1 MKMKYVLMAF
11 ASMFMVACSDENEV
25 VPSSVED
32 GAYKIVIN
40 LSSLAGDAQTSRTGS
55 DIPDIPDIPASGFGD
70 TYNNSSVFIHAVE
83 DENGSEIGSIEIPV
97 PGSSVEFTVNT
108 EGNIVT
114 ISSSSSNSSL
124 KMGKNDKI
132 YFSSI
137 AAENWK
143 ATRASWQDFTPISHS
158 AAFTNGESTKSE
170 LYRSPAGAEE
180 SYTINQLIELDGGT
194 LTMYRKCSAYS
205 LAVMFSDLKN
215 GVEDDSSNDMT
226 YTFTERDWK
235 SEFTGDVA
243 YMYGKGYVGGF
254 FPEVYNVYSGKFS
267 WNQNTDGETP
277 KAGYYVTN
285 NQKYTQLAELST
297 RQIVDNQIH
306 EYIGCGFQSEDYIR
320 TPVVESA
327 EGDAEGEMSVYVLFK
342 PSATEVTDTDL
353 EGDFNKEDDSVR
365 MVEVTLDGMTPT
377 MNVVSAITLVFD
389 YRRLKDVFN
398 NSESVYLTRT
408 TEGGIPIIPMEPD
421 VIIYQ

>member
-1 MKMKYVLMAF
+1 
-11 ASMFMVACSDENEV
+11 MFMVACSDENEV

-40 LSSLAGDAQTSRTGS
+40 LSSLAGDAQASRTGS
-55 DIPDIPDIPASGFGD
+55 DIPASGFGD

-83 DENGSEIGSIEIPV
+83 NGNGSEIGSIGIPV
-97 PGSSVEFTVNT
+97 SGSSVEFTVNVD
-108 EGNIVT
+108 GNSAT
-114 ISSSSSNSSL
+114 ISSSSSDSSL
-124 KMGKNDKI
+124 SSSSSDSSLEMGINDKI

-137 AAENWK
+137 AAENWE
-143 ATRASWQDFTPISHS
+143 ATRASWQDFTPMSHS

-180 SYTINQLIELDGGT
+180 SYTIGQLTEELNGRT

-205 LAVMFSDLKN
+205 LAVMFSDLQ
-215 GVEDDSSNDMT
+215 GGGSTSSNMTT
-226 YTFTERDWK
+226 YTFTKEDWG
-235 SEFTGDVA
+235 SEFKGNVA

-254 FPEVYNVYSGKFS
+254 FPEVYNVYSGECS
-267 WNQNTDGETP
+267 WKQNSDEETTP
-277 KAGYYVTN
+277 EAGYYVTN
-285 NQKYTQLAELST
+285 NQMYTQLGEMTEA
-297 RQIVDNQIH
+297 QVVDGQIH
-306 EYIGCGFQSEDYIR
+306 EYIGCGFQSVDYIR
-320 TPVVESA
+320 TPVVES
-327 EGDAEGEMSVYVLFK
+327 GGGTMSVYVLFK
-342 PSATEVTDTDL
+342 PSANPVTKEEIESADNN
-353 EGDFNKEDDSVR
+353 FNKEDDSVK
-365 MVEVTLDGMTPT
+365 MVKVTLDGMTPT

-398 NSESVYLTRT
+398 NPESVYLTRT

>member
-1 MKMKYVLMAF
+1 
-11 ASMFMVACSDENEV
+11 MFMVACSDENEV

-40 LSSLAGDAQTSRTGS
+40 LSSLAGDAQASRTGS
-55 DIPDIPDIPASGFGD
+55 DIPSSGFGD
-70 TYNNSSVFIHAVE
+70 TYNNNSVFIHAVE
-83 DENGSEIGSIEIPV
+83 NGNGREKGFIEIPV
-97 PGSSVEFTVNT
+97 SGSSVVFTVNVD
-108 EGNIVT
+108 GNSAT
-114 ISSSSSNSSL
+114 ISSSSSDSSL
-124 KMGKNDKI
+124 EMGKKDKI

-137 AAENWK
+137 AAENWE
-143 ATRASWQDFTPISHS
+143 ATRASWQGFTPISKS

-170 LYRSPAGAEE
+170 LYRSPAGNGE
-180 SYTINQLIELDGGT
+180 SYTIDQLLELDKGT

-205 LAVMFSDLKN
+205 LAVMFSDLQDGGSTSGN
-215 GVEDDSSNDMT
+215 MTT
-226 YTFTERDWK
+226 YTFNKEDWEL
-235 SEFTGDVA
+235 EFTGNVA

-254 FPEVYNVYSGKFS
+254 FPEVYNVYSGTSS
-267 WNQNTDGETP
+267 WKQNSDGATTP
-277 KAGYYVTN
+277 EAGYYVTN
-285 NQKYTQLAELST
+285 NQIYTQLGEMNEA
-297 RQIVDNQIH
+297 QIVDGQIH
-306 EYIGCGFQSEDYIR
+306 NYTGCGFQSVDYIR

-327 EGDAEGEMSVYVLFK
+327 GGKMSVYVLFK
-342 PSATEVTDTDL
+342 PSDKEVKDL
-353 EGDFNKEDDSVR
+353 EGGFNKEDGSVR

-398 NSESVYLTRT
+398 NPESVYLTRT

>member
-1 MKMKYVLMAF
+1 MAF

-40 LSSLAGDAQTSRTGS
+40 LGSLAGDAQTSRTGS
-55 DIPDIPDIPASGFGD
+55 DIPESGFGD
-70 TYNNSSVFIHAVE
+70 TYNNNSVFIHAVKNGN
-83 DENGSEIGSIEIPV
+83 NGSEIGSIKIPV
-97 PGSSVEFTVNT
+97 SDSSVEFMVNT
-108 EGNIVT
+108 EDNSVT
-114 ISSSSSNSSL
+114 ISSSDSSL
-124 KMGKNDKI
+124 EMGKNDKI

-137 AAENWK
+137 ATENWE
-143 ATRASWQDFTPISHS
+143 ATRASWQDFTPISKS

-170 LYRSPAGAEE
+170 LYRSPAGAGE
-180 SYTINQLIELDGGT
+180 SYTIAQLLELNGGT

-205 LAVMFSDLKN
+205 LAVMFSDLQDGGSTSDN
-215 GVEDDSSNDMT
+215 MTT
-226 YTFTERDWK
+226 YTFNEEDWK
-235 SEFTGDVA
+235 REFTGNVA

-254 FPEVYNVYSGKFS
+254 FPEVYNVYSGTSS
-267 WNQNTDGETP
+267 WKQNSGGETTP
-277 KAGYYVTN
+277 EAGYYVTN
-285 NQKYTQLAELST
+285 NQMYTQLGVMNKA
-297 RQIVDNQIH
+297 QVVDGQIH
-306 EYIGCGFQSEDYIR
+306 NYTGCGFQSVDYIR
-320 TPVVESA
+320 TPVVES
-327 EGDAEGEMSVYVLFK
+327 GGGKMSVYVLFK
-342 PSATEVTDTDL
+342 PSDKEVTGLT
-353 EGDFNKEDDSVR
+353 GDFNKEDDSVR

-398 NSESVYLTRT
+398 NPESVYLTRT

>member
-32 GAYKIVIN
+32 GTYKVVIN
-40 LSSLAGDAQTSRTGS
+40 LNSLAGDAQASRAI
-55 DIPDIPDIPASGFGD
+55 DASGFSD
-70 TYNNSSVFIHAVE
+70 MYDNETVFIHAVKNGN
-83 DENGSEIGSIEIPV
+83 NGSEIGSIKIPV
-97 PGSSVEFTVNT
+97 SDSSVEFTVKT
-108 EGNIVT
+108 EGNSVT
-114 ISSSSSNSSL
+114 ISSSDSSL
-124 KMGKNDKI
+124 KMGTNDKI

-137 AAENWK
+137 AAENWE
-143 ATRASWQDFTPISHS
+143 ATRASWQGFTPISKS

-170 LYRSPAGAEE
+170 LYRSPAGAGE
-180 SYTINQLIELDGGT
+180 SYTIAQLLELNGGT

-205 LAVMFSDLKN
+205 LAVMFSDLQN
-215 GVEDDSSNDMT
+215 GVADESNDT
-226 YTFTERDWK
+226 IYTFTEGDWQR
-235 SEFTGDVA
+235 EFTGNVR

-254 FPEVYNVYSGKFS
+254 FPEVYNVYSGVFS
-267 WNQNTDGETP
+267 WNKNTDGETP
-277 KAGYYVTN
+277 EAGYYVTN
-285 NQKYTQLAELST
+285 NQKYTQLAKLST
-297 RQIVDNQIH
+297 RQIVDNQMH
-306 EYIGCGFQSEDYIR
+306 KYIGCGFQSVDYIR

-327 EGDAEGEMSVYVLFK
+327 GGKMSVYVLFK
-342 PSATEVTDTDL
+342 PSDKEVKDL
-353 EGDFNKEDDSVR
+353 EGGFNKEDGSVR

-398 NSESVYLTRT
+398 NPESVYLTRT

>member
-1 MKMKYVLMAF
+1 MAF

-32 GAYKIVIN
+32 GTYKVVIN
-40 LSSLAGDAQTSRTGS
+40 LNSLAGDAQASRAI
-55 DIPDIPDIPASGFGD
+55 DASGFSD
-70 TYNNSSVFIHAVE
+70 MYDNETVFIHAVKNGN
-83 DENGSEIGSIEIPV
+83 NGSEIGSIKIPV
-97 PGSSVEFTVNT
+97 SDSSVEFTVKT
-108 EGNIVT
+108 EGNSVT
-114 ISSSSSNSSL
+114 ISSSDSSL
-124 KMGKNDKI
+124 KMGTNDKI

-137 AAENWK
+137 AAENWE
-143 ATRASWQDFTPISHS
+143 ATRASWQGFTPISKS

-170 LYRSPAGAEE
+170 LYRSPAGAGE
-180 SYTINQLIELDGGT
+180 SYTIAQLLELNGGT

-205 LAVMFSDLKN
+205 LAVMFSDLQN
-215 GVEDDSSNDMT
+215 GVADESNDT
-226 YTFTERDWK
+226 IYTFTEGDWQR
-235 SEFTGDVA
+235 EFTGNVR

-254 FPEVYNVYSGKFS
+254 FPEVYNVYSGVFS
-267 WNQNTDGETP
+267 WNKNTDGETP
-277 KAGYYVTN
+277 EAGYYVTN
-285 NQKYTQLAELST
+285 NQKYTQLAKLST
-297 RQIVDNQIH
+297 RQIVDNQMH
-306 EYIGCGFQSEDYIR
+306 KYIGCGFQSVDYIR

-327 EGDAEGEMSVYVLFK
+327 GGKMSVYVLFK
-342 PSATEVTDTDL
+342 PSDKEVKDL
-353 EGDFNKEDDSVR
+353 EGGFNKEDGSVR

-398 NSESVYLTRT
+398 NRESVYLTRT

>member
-40 LSSLAGDAQTSRTGS
+40 LSSLAGDAQASRS
-55 DIPDIPDIPASGFGD
+55 SDIPASGFGD

-83 DENGSEIGSIEIPV
+83 NGNGSEIGSIEIPV
-97 PGSSVEFTVNT
+97 SGSSVEFTVTTDN
-108 EGNIVT
+108 NNVT
-114 ISSSSSNSSL
+114 ISSSSDSSL

-137 AAENWK
+137 AAENWE
-143 ATRASWQDFTPISHS
+143 ATRASWQGFTPISKS

-170 LYRSPAGAEE
+170 LYRSPAGNGE
-180 SYTINQLIELDGGT
+180 SYTIDQLIGLDGGT

-205 LAVMFSDLKN
+205 LAVMFSDLQDGGSTSGN
-215 GVEDDSSNDMT
+215 MTT
-226 YTFTERDWK
+226 YTFDKEDWER
-235 SEFTGDVA
+235 EFTGNVA

-254 FPEVYNVYSGKFS
+254 FPEVYNVYSGACS
-267 WNQNTDGETP
+267 WKQNSDEVTTP
-277 KAGYYVTN
+277 EAGYYVTN
-285 NQKYTQLAELST
+285 NQMYTQLGEMNEA
-297 RQIVDNQIH
+297 QVVDGQIH
-306 EYIGCGFQSEDYIR
+306 NYIGCGFKSVDYIR
-320 TPVVESA
+320 TPVVES
-327 EGDAEGEMSVYVLFK
+327 GGGTMSVYVLFK
-342 PSATEVTDTDL
+342 PSAEEVTDLT
-353 EGDFNKEDDSVR
+353 GDFNKEEEDDGKNVR

-377 MNVVSAITLVFD
+377 MNIVSAITLVFD
-389 YRRLKDVFN
+389 YHRLKDVFN

-408 TEGGIPIIPMEPD
+408 TEGGIPVIPMEPD

>member
-55 DIPDIPDIPASGFGD
+55 DIPPSGFGD
-70 TYNNSSVFIHAVE
+70 TYNNNSVFIHAVN
-83 DENGSEIGSIEIPV
+83 ENGSEIGSIKIPV
-97 PGSSVEFTVNT
+97 SGSSVKFTVNVTT
-108 EGNIVT
+108 EDNSVT
-114 ISSSSSNSSL
+114 ISSSSSESASSL
-124 KMGKNDKI
+124 EMGTNDKI

-137 AAENWK
+137 AAENWE
-143 ATRASWQDFTPISHS
+143 ATRASWQGFTPISKS
-158 AAFTNGESTKSE
+158 AAFTNGESTESE
-170 LYRSPAGAEE
+170 LYRSPEGNGE
-180 SYTINQLIELDGGT
+180 SYTIDQLIGLDNGT

-205 LAVMFSDLKN
+205 LAVMFSDLQDGGSTSGN
-215 GVEDDSSNDMT
+215 MTT
-226 YTFTERDWK
+226 YTFNKEDWEC
-235 SEFTGDVA
+235 EFTGNVA
-243 YMYGKGYVGGF
+243 YMYGKGYIGGF
-254 FPEVYNVYSGKFS
+254 FPEVYNVYSGTSS
-267 WNQNTDGETP
+267 WKQNSDGETTP
-277 KAGYYVTN
+277 EAGYYVTN
-285 NQKYTQLAELST
+285 NQIYTQLGEMNEA
-297 RQIVDNQIH
+297 QIVDGQIH
-306 EYIGCGFQSEDYIR
+306 NYTGCGFKSVDYIR
-320 TPVVESA
+320 TPVVES
-327 EGDAEGEMSVYVLFK
+327 GGGTMSVYVLFK
-342 PSATEVTDTDL
+342 PSPTKVTDLT
-353 EGDFNKEDDSVR
+353 GDFNKEEEDYGKNVR
-365 MVEVTLDGMTPT
+365 MVKVTLGGMTPT

>member
-1 MKMKYVLMAF
+1 
-11 ASMFMVACSDENEV
+11 MFMVACSDENEV

-40 LSSLAGDAQTSRTGS
+40 LSSLAGDAQASRTGS
-55 DIPDIPDIPASGFGD
+55 DIPPSGFGD
-70 TYNNSSVFIHAVE
+70 TYNNSSVFIHAVK
-83 DENGSEIGSIEIPV
+83 NGNESEKGFIEIPV
-97 PGSSVEFTVNT
+97 SGSSVEFTVNVNT
-108 EGNIVT
+108 EDNSVT
-114 ISSSSSNSSL
+114 ISSSSSESDSSL

-143 ATRASWQDFTPISHS
+143 ATRASWQGFTPISHS

-170 LYRSPAGAEE
+170 LYRSPAGNGE
-180 SYTINQLIELDGGT
+180 SYTIDQLLELDKGT

-205 LAVMFSDLKN
+205 LAVMFSDLQN
-215 GVEDDSSNDMT
+215 GVADNSNDMT
-226 YTFTERDWK
+226 YTFTKEDWGR
-235 SEFTGDVA
+235 EFTENVA

-254 FPEVYNVYSGKFS
+254 FPEVYNVYSGAFS

-285 NQKYTQLAELST
+285 NQKYTQLAELSK
-297 RQIVDNQIH
+297 RQIVDSQIH
-306 EYIGCGFQSEDYIR
+306 EYIGCGFQSVDYIR
-320 TPVVESA
+320 TPVVES
-327 EGDAEGEMSVYVLFK
+327 AEGEMSVYVLFK
-342 PSATEVTDTDL
+342 PSAKKVTDLEL
-353 EGDFNKEDDSVR
+353 EGDFNKEDVSVK
-365 MVEVTLDGMTPT
+365 MVKVTLDGMTPT
-377 MNVVSAITLVFD
+377 MNIVSAITLVFD

-398 NSESVYLTRT
+398 NPESVYLTRT

>member
-40 LSSLAGDAQTSRTGS
+40 LSSLAGDAQASRTGS
-55 DIPDIPDIPASGFGD
+55 DIPSSGFGD
-70 TYNNSSVFIHAVE
+70 TYNNNSVFIHAVE
-83 DENGSEIGSIEIPV
+83 NGNGREKGFIEIPV
-97 PGSSVEFTVNT
+97 SGSSVVFTVNVD
-108 EGNIVT
+108 GNSAT
-114 ISSSSSNSSL
+114 ISSSSSDSSL
-124 KMGKNDKI
+124 EMGKKDKI

-137 AAENWK
+137 AAENWE
-143 ATRASWQDFTPISHS
+143 ATRASWQGFTPISKS

-170 LYRSPAGAEE
+170 LYRSPAGNGE
-180 SYTINQLIELDGGT
+180 SYTIDQLLELDKGT

-205 LAVMFSDLKN
+205 LAVMFSDLQDGGSTSGN
-215 GVEDDSSNDMT
+215 MTT
-226 YTFTERDWK
+226 YTFNKEDWEL
-235 SEFTGDVA
+235 EFTGNVA

-254 FPEVYNVYSGKFS
+254 FPEVYNVYSGTSS
-267 WNQNTDGETP
+267 WKQNSDGATTP
-277 KAGYYVTN
+277 EAGYYVTN
-285 NQKYTQLAELST
+285 NQIYTQLGEMNEA
-297 RQIVDNQIH
+297 QIVDGQIH
-306 EYIGCGFQSEDYIR
+306 NYTGCGFQSVDYIR

-327 EGDAEGEMSVYVLFK
+327 GGKMSVYVLFK
-342 PSATEVTDTDL
+342 PSDKEVKDL
-353 EGDFNKEDDSVR
+353 EGGFNKEDGSVR

-398 NSESVYLTRT
+398 NPESVYLTRT

>member
-55 DIPDIPDIPASGFGD
+55 DIPPSGFGD
-70 TYNNSSVFIHAVE
+70 TYNNSSVFIHAVK
-83 DENGSEIGSIEIPV
+83 NGNESGEIGSIEIPV
-97 PGSSVEFTVNT
+97 SDSSVEFTVDA
-108 EGNIVT
+108 EGNSFT
-114 ISSSSSNSSL
+114 ISSSASSL
-124 KMGKNDKI
+124 KMGKDDKI

-137 AAENWK
+137 AAENWE
-143 ATRASWQDFTPISHS
+143 ATRASWQGFTPISKS
-158 AAFTNGESTKSE
+158 AAFTNGKSTKSE
-170 LYRSPAGAEE
+170 LYRSPEGNEE
-180 SYTINQLIELDGGT
+180 SYTIDELIGLNGKT

-205 LAVMFSDLKN
+205 LAVMFSDLQN
-215 GVEDDSSNDMT
+215 GVADDSNDMT
-226 YTFTERDWK
+226 YTFTEGDWQH
-235 SEFTGDVA
+235 EFTGNVR

-254 FPEVYNVYSGKFS
+254 FPEVYNVYSGAFS

-285 NQKYTQLAELST
+285 NQMYTQLAELSK
-297 RQIVDNQIH
+297 RQIVDSQIH
-306 EYIGCGFQSEDYIR
+306 EYIGCGFQSVDYIR
-320 TPVVESA
+320 TPVVES
-327 EGDAEGEMSVYVLFK
+327 AEGEMSVYVLFK
-342 PSATEVTDTDL
+342 PSADPVTKEEIESADNN
-353 EGDFNKEDDSVR
+353 FNKEDGRVR

-398 NSESVYLTRT
+398 NPESVYLTRT

>member
-1 MKMKYVLMAF
+1 MAF

-32 GAYKIVIN
+32 GTYKVVIN
-40 LSSLAGDAQTSRTGS
+40 LNSLAGDAQASRAI
-55 DIPDIPDIPASGFGD
+55 DASGFIDMYDNG
-70 TYNNSSVFIHAVE
+70 TVFIHAVKNGN
-83 DENGSEIGSIEIPV
+83 NGSEIGSIKIPV
-97 PGSSVEFTVNT
+97 SDSSVEFTVKT
-108 EGNIVT
+108 EGNSVT
-114 ISSSSSNSSL
+114 ISSSDSSL
-124 KMGKNDKI
+124 EMEINDKI

-143 ATRASWQDFTPISHS
+143 ATRASWQGFTPISHS

-170 LYRSPAGAEE
+170 LYRSPAGNGE
-180 SYTINQLIELDGGT
+180 SYTIDQLLELDKGT

-205 LAVMFSDLKN
+205 LAVMFSDLQN
-215 GVEDDSSNDMT
+215 GVADNSNDMT
-226 YTFTERDWK
+226 YTFTKEDWGR
-235 SEFTGDVA
+235 EFTENVA

-254 FPEVYNVYSGKFS
+254 FPEVYNVYSGAFS

-285 NQKYTQLAELST
+285 NQKYTQLAELSK
-297 RQIVDNQIH
+297 RQIVDSQIH
-306 EYIGCGFQSEDYIR
+306 EYIGCGFQSVDYIR
-320 TPVVESA
+320 TPVVES
-327 EGDAEGEMSVYVLFK
+327 AEGEMSVYVLFK
-342 PSATEVTDTDL
+342 PSAKKVTDLEL
-353 EGDFNKEDDSVR
+353 EGDFNKEDVSVK
-365 MVEVTLDGMTPT
+365 MVKVTLDGMTPT
-377 MNVVSAITLVFD
+377 MNIVSAITLVFD

-398 NSESVYLTRT
+398 NPESVYLTRT

>member
-55 DIPDIPDIPASGFGD
+55 DIPATGSDIPASGFGD
-70 TYNNSSVFIHAVE
+70 TYNNGSVFIHAVKKGS
-83 DENGSEIGSIEIPV
+83 GSEMGSIEIPV
-97 PGSSVEFTVNT
+97 SGSSVEFTVNT
-108 EGNIVT
+108 EGNSVT
-114 ISSSSSNSSL
+114 ISSSSSNSPL
-124 KMGKNDKI
+124 EMGKNDKI

-137 AAENWK
+137 AAENWE
-143 ATRASWQDFTPISHS
+143 ATRALWQGFTPLSHS
-158 AAFTNGESTKSE
+158 AAFTNGVSTKSE

-180 SYTINQLIELDGGT
+180 SYTIDQLIELDGGT

-205 LAVMFSDLKN
+205 LAVMFSDLQ
-215 GVEDDSSNDMT
+215 GGGSTSSNMTT
-226 YTFTERDWK
+226 YTFTEEEWGN
-235 SEFTGDVA
+235 EFTGNVA

-254 FPEVYNVYSGKFS
+254 FPEVYNVYSGECS
-267 WNQNTDGETP
+267 WKQNSDGVTTP
-277 KAGYYVTN
+277 EAGYYVTN
-285 NQKYTQLAELST
+285 NQMYTQLGEMNEA
-297 RQIVDNQIH
+297 QVVDGQIH
-306 EYIGCGFQSEDYIR
+306 NYIGCGFQSLDYIR
-320 TPVVESA
+320 TPVVES
-327 EGDAEGEMSVYVLFK
+327 GGGTMSVYVLFK
-342 PSATEVTDTDL
+342 PSATEVTDLEL

>member
-40 LSSLAGDAQTSRTGS
+40 LSSLAGDAQASRTGS
-55 DIPDIPDIPASGFGD
+55 DIPASGFGD

-83 DENGSEIGSIEIPV
+83 DGNGSEIGSIEIPV
-97 PGSSVEFTVNT
+97 SGSSVEFKVNT
-108 EGNIVT
+108 EGNSVT
-114 ISSSSSNSSL
+114 ISSSSSDSSL
-124 KMGKNDKI
+124 KMGTNDKI

-137 AAENWK
+137 AAENWE
-143 ATRASWQDFTPISHS
+143 ATRASWQGFTPISKS

-170 LYRSPAGAEE
+170 LYRSPAGNGE
-180 SYTINQLIELDGGT
+180 SYTIDQLIELDNGT

-205 LAVMFSDLKN
+205 LAVMFSDLQDGGSTSGKTT
-215 GVEDDSSNDMT
+215 T
-226 YTFTERDWK
+226 YTFDKEDWER
-235 SEFTGDVA
+235 EFTGNVA

-254 FPEVYNVYSGKFS
+254 FPEVYNVYSGTSS
-267 WNQNTDGETP
+267 WKQNSDRETTP
-277 KAGYYVTN
+277 EAGYYVTN
-285 NQKYTQLAELST
+285 NQIYTQLGEMNEV
-297 RQIVDNQIH
+297 QVVDGQIH
-306 EYIGCGFQSEDYIR
+306 DYTGCGFQSVDYIR

-327 EGDAEGEMSVYVLFK
+327 EGKMSVYVLFK
-342 PSATEVTDTDL
+342 PSATEVTGL
-353 EGDFNKEDDSVR
+353 EGDFNEEDDSVR

-398 NSESVYLTRT
+398 NPESVYLTRT

>member
-55 DIPDIPDIPASGFGD
+55 DIPASGFGD

-83 DENGSEIGSIEIPV
+83 NGNGSEKGSIEIPV

-108 EGNIVT
+108 EGNSVI
-114 ISSSSSNSSL
+114 ISSSSSDSSL
-124 KMGKNDKI
+124 EMGKNDKI

-143 ATRASWQDFTPISHS
+143 ATRASWQGFTPISHS

-180 SYTINQLIELDGGT
+180 SYTIDQLIELNGGT

-215 GVEDDSSNDMT
+215 GVADDDSNDMT
-226 YTFTERDWK
+226 YTFTEEDWQR
-235 SEFTGDVA
+235 EFTGNVA

-254 FPEVYNVYSGKFS
+254 FPEVYNVYSGACS

-297 RQIVDNQIH
+297 RQIVDHQIH
-306 EYIGCGFQSEDYIR
+306 EYIGCGFQSVDYIR
-320 TPVVESA
+320 TPVVES
-327 EGDAEGEMSVYVLFK
+327 AEGEMSVYVLFK
-342 PSATEVTDTDL
+342 PSATEVTGL

-365 MVEVTLDGMTPT
+365 MVEVTLDGMIPT

>member
-1 MKMKYVLMAF
+1 MKYVLMAF

-40 LSSLAGDAQTSRTGS
+40 LSSLAGDAQTSRTGT
-55 DIPDIPDIPASGFGD
+55 SGFGD

-83 DENGSEIGSIEIPV
+83 NGDGSEKGFIEIPV
-97 PGSSVEFTVNT
+97 SGSSVEFTVKT
-108 EGNIVT
+108 EGNSVT
-114 ISSSSSNSSL
+114 ISSSSSDSSL
-124 KMGKNDKI
+124 EMGKDDKI

-137 AAENWK
+137 AAENWE
-143 ATRASWQDFTPISHS
+143 ATRASWQGFTPISKS

-170 LYRSPAGAEE
+170 LYRSPAGNGE
-180 SYTINQLIELDGGT
+180 SYTIGQLIELDKGT

-205 LAVMFSDLKN
+205 LAVMFSDLQS
-215 GVEDDSSNDMT
+215 GVADDSNDMT
-226 YTFTERDWK
+226 YTFTEEDWK
-235 SEFTGDVA
+235 REFTGNVA

-254 FPEVYNVYSGKFS
+254 FPEVYNVYSGVSS
-267 WNQNTDGETP
+267 WNQTDGETP

-297 RQIVDNQIH
+297 RQIVDDQIH
-306 EYIGCGFQSEDYIR
+306 KYIGCGFQSVDYIR

-327 EGDAEGEMSVYVLFK
+327 EGEMSVYVLFK
-342 PSATEVTDTDL
+342 PWATEVTDL
-353 EGDFNKEDDSVR
+353 EEDSFNKEDASVR

-398 NSESVYLTRT
+398 NPESVYLTRT

>member
-40 LSSLAGDAQTSRTGS
+40 LSSLAGDAQASRTGS
-55 DIPDIPDIPASGFGD
+55 DILPSGFGD
-70 TYNNSSVFIHAVE
+70 TYNNSSVFIHAVK
-83 DENGSEIGSIEIPV
+83 NGKGSEIGSIKIPV
-97 PGSSVEFTVNT
+97 SGSSVEFTVNVNT
-108 EGNIVT
+108 EDNSVT
-114 ISSSSSNSSL
+114 ISSSSSESSSSSASSL
-124 KMGKNDKI
+124 KMEKNDKI

-137 AAENWK
+137 AAENWE
-143 ATRASWQDFTPISHS
+143 ATRASWQGFTPISKS

-170 LYRSPAGAEE
+170 LYRSPAGNGE
-180 SYTINQLIELDGGT
+180 SYTIDQLLELDKGT

-205 LAVMFSDLKN
+205 LAVMFSDLQN
-215 GVEDDSSNDMT
+215 GVADNSNDMT
-226 YTFTERDWK
+226 YTFTEEDWK
-235 SEFTGDVA
+235 REFTGNVA

-254 FPEVYNVYSGKFS
+254 FPEVYNVYSGVSS
-267 WNQNTDGETP
+267 WNQTTDGETP

-297 RQIVDNQIH
+297 RQIVDSQMH
-306 EYIGCGFQSEDYIR
+306 EYIGCGFQSVDYIR
-320 TPVVESA
+320 TPVVES
-327 EGDAEGEMSVYVLFK
+327 AEGEMSVYVLFK
-342 PSATEVTDTDL
+342 PSATTDL
-353 EGDFNKEDDSVR
+353 KGDFNEEDDSVR

>member
-55 DIPDIPDIPASGFGD
+55 DIPASGFGD
-70 TYNNSSVFIHAVE
+70 TYNNNSVFIHAVE
-83 DENGSEIGSIEIPV
+83 NGNGSEIGSIEIPV
-97 PGSSVEFTVNT
+97 SGSSVEFTVTTDN
-108 EGNIVT
+108 NNVT
-114 ISSSSSNSSL
+114 ISSSGSSL
-124 KMGKNDKI
+124 EMREKDKI

-137 AAENWK
+137 AAENWE
-143 ATRASWQDFTPISHS
+143 ATRASWQDFTPLSQF

-170 LYRSPAGAEE
+170 LYRSPAGARE
-180 SYTINQLIELDGGT
+180 SYTIGQLIELDGGT

-205 LAVMFSDLKN
+205 LAVMFSDLQGGGSTSGN
-215 GVEDDSSNDMT
+215 TTT
-226 YTFTERDWK
+226 YTFTEEKWGE
-235 SEFTGDVA
+235 EFTGNVA
-243 YMYGKGYVGGF
+243 YMYGKGYIGGF
-254 FPEVYNVYSGKFS
+254 FPEVYNVYSGACS
-267 WNQNTDGETP
+267 WKQNSDGVTTP
-277 KAGYYVTN
+277 EAGYYVTN
-285 NQKYTQLAELST
+285 NQMYTQLGEMKEA
-297 RQIVDNQIH
+297 QVVDGQIH
-306 EYIGCGFQSEDYIR
+306 NYTGCGFQSVDYIR
-320 TPVVESA
+320 TPVVES
-327 EGDAEGEMSVYVLFK
+327 GQGTMSVYVLFK
-342 PSATEVTDTDL
+342 PSKEPVTDL
-353 EGDFNKEDDSVR
+353 EGDFNEEDDSVK
-365 MVEVTLDGMTPT
+365 MVQVTLDGMIPT

-398 NSESVYLTRT
+398 NPESVYLTRT

>member
-1 MKMKYVLMAF
+1 MKYVLMAF

-55 DIPDIPDIPASGFGD
+55 DIPTSGFGD

-83 DENGSEIGSIEIPV
+83 NGNGSEKGSIEIPV
-97 PGSSVEFTVNT
+97 SGSSVEFTVNT
-108 EGNIVT
+108 EGNSVT
-114 ISSSSSNSSL
+114 ISSSSSDSSL

-137 AAENWK
+137 AAENWE
-143 ATRASWQDFTPISHS
+143 ATRASWQGFTPISHS

-170 LYRSPAGAEE
+170 LYRSPAGAGE
-180 SYTINQLIELDGGT
+180 SYSIDELIGLNGKT

-215 GVEDDSSNDMT
+215 GVADDSNDMT
-226 YTFTERDWK
+226 YTFTEGDWQR
-235 SEFTGDVA
+235 EFTGNVR

-254 FPEVYNVYSGKFS
+254 FPEVYNVYSGAFS

-285 NQKYTQLAELST
+285 NQMYTQLAELSK
-297 RQIVDNQIH
+297 RQIVDSQIH
-306 EYIGCGFQSEDYIR
+306 EYIGCGFQSVDYIR
-320 TPVVESA
+320 TPVVES
-327 EGDAEGEMSVYVLFK
+327 AEGEMSVYVLFK
-342 PSATEVTDTDL
+342 PSADPVTKEEIESADNN
-353 EGDFNKEDDSVR
+353 FNKEDDSVK
-365 MVEVTLDGMTPT
+365 MVKVTLDGMTPT

-398 NSESVYLTRT
+398 NPESVYLTRT
-408 TEGGIPIIPMEPD
+408 TEGGIPVIPMEPD

>member
-55 DIPDIPDIPASGFGD
+55 DIPASGFGD
-70 TYNNSSVFIHAVE
+70 TYNNNSVFIHAVE
-83 DENGSEIGSIEIPV
+83 NGNGSEIGSIEIPV
-97 PGSSVEFTVNT
+97 SGSSVEFTVTTDN
-108 EGNIVT
+108 NNVT
-114 ISSSSSNSSL
+114 ISSSGSSL
-124 KMGKNDKI
+124 EMREKDKI

-137 AAENWK
+137 AAENWE
-143 ATRASWQDFTPISHS
+143 ATRASWQDFTPLSQF

-170 LYRSPAGAEE
+170 LYRSPAGAGE
-180 SYTINQLIELDGGT
+180 SYTIGQLIELDGGT

-205 LAVMFSDLKN
+205 LAVMFSDLQGGGSTSGN
-215 GVEDDSSNDMT
+215 TTT
-226 YTFTERDWK
+226 YTFTEEKWGE
-235 SEFTGDVA
+235 EFTGNVA
-243 YMYGKGYVGGF
+243 YMYGKGYIGGF
-254 FPEVYNVYSGKFS
+254 FPEVYNVYSGACS
-267 WNQNTDGETP
+267 WKQNSDGVTTP
-277 KAGYYVTN
+277 EAGYYVTN
-285 NQKYTQLAELST
+285 NQMYTQLGEMKEA
-297 RQIVDNQIH
+297 QVVDGQIH
-306 EYIGCGFQSEDYIR
+306 NYTGCGFQSVDYIR
-320 TPVVESA
+320 TPVVES
-327 EGDAEGEMSVYVLFK
+327 GQGTMSVYVLFK
-342 PSATEVTDTDL
+342 PSKEPVTDL
-353 EGDFNKEDDSVR
+353 EGDFNEEDDSVK
-365 MVEVTLDGMTPT
+365 MVQVTLDGMIPT

-398 NSESVYLTRT
+398 NPESVYLTRT

>member
-1 MKMKYVLMAF
+1 MKYVLMAF

-32 GAYKIVIN
+32 GTYKVVIN
-40 LSSLAGDAQTSRTGS
+40 LNSLAGDAQASRAI
-55 DIPDIPDIPASGFGD
+55 DASGFIDMYDND
-70 TYNNSSVFIHAVE
+70 TVFIHAVK
-83 DENGSEIGSIEIPV
+83 NGNESEIGSIEIPV
-97 PGSSVEFTVNT
+97 SDSSVEFMVNT
-108 EGNIVT
+108 EDNSVT
-114 ISSSSSNSSL
+114 ISSSDSSL
-124 KMGKNDKI
+124 EMGKNDKI

-137 AAENWK
+137 ATENWE
-143 ATRASWQDFTPISHS
+143 ATRASWQGFTPISKS

-170 LYRSPAGAEE
+170 LYRSPAGNGE
-180 SYTINQLIELDGGT
+180 SYTIAQLLELNNGT

-205 LAVMFSDLKN
+205 LAVMFSDLQN
-215 GVEDDSSNDMT
+215 GVADESNDT
-226 YTFTERDWK
+226 IYTFTEGDWQR
-235 SEFTGDVA
+235 EFTGNVR

-254 FPEVYNVYSGKFS
+254 FPEVYNVYSGVFS
-267 WNQNTDGETP
+267 WNKNTDGETP
-277 KAGYYVTN
+277 EAGYYVTN
-285 NQKYTQLAELST
+285 NQKYTQLAKLST
-297 RQIVDNQIH
+297 RQIVDNQMH
-306 EYIGCGFQSEDYIR
+306 KYIGCGFQSVDYIR

-327 EGDAEGEMSVYVLFK
+327 GGKMSVYVLFK
-342 PSATEVTDTDL
+342 PSDKEVKDL
-353 EGDFNKEDDSVR
+353 EGGFNKEDGSVR

-398 NSESVYLTRT
+398 NPESVYLTRT

>member
-1 MKMKYVLMAF
+1 MAF

-40 LSSLAGDAQTSRTGS
+40 LSSLAGDAQASRTGS
-55 DIPDIPDIPASGFGD
+55 DIPSSGFGD
-70 TYNNSSVFIHAVE
+70 TYNNNSVFIHAVE
-83 DENGSEIGSIEIPV
+83 NGNGREKGFIEIPV
-97 PGSSVEFTVNT
+97 SGSSVVFTVNVD
-108 EGNIVT
+108 GNSAT
-114 ISSSSSNSSL
+114 ISSSSSDSSL
-124 KMGKNDKI
+124 EMGKKDKI

-137 AAENWK
+137 AAENWE
-143 ATRASWQDFTPISHS
+143 ATRASWQGFTPISKS

-170 LYRSPAGAEE
+170 LYRSPAGNGE
-180 SYTINQLIELDGGT
+180 SYTIDQLLELDKGT

-205 LAVMFSDLKN
+205 LAVMFSDLQDGGSTSGN
-215 GVEDDSSNDMT
+215 MTT
-226 YTFTERDWK
+226 YTFNKEDWEL
-235 SEFTGDVA
+235 EFTGNVA

-254 FPEVYNVYSGKFS
+254 FPEVYNVYSGTSS
-267 WNQNTDGETP
+267 WKQNSDGATTP
-277 KAGYYVTN
+277 EAGYYVTN
-285 NQKYTQLAELST
+285 NQIYTQLGEMNEA
-297 RQIVDNQIH
+297 QIVDGQIH
-306 EYIGCGFQSEDYIR
+306 NYTGCGFQSVDYIR

-327 EGDAEGEMSVYVLFK
+327 GGKMSVYVLFK
-342 PSATEVTDTDL
+342 PSDKEVKDL
-353 EGDFNKEDDSVR
+353 EGGFNKEDGSVR

-398 NSESVYLTRT
+398 NPESVYLTRT

>member
-1 MKMKYVLMAF
+1 MKYVLMAF

-40 LSSLAGDAQTSRTGS
+40 LSSLAGDAQTSRTDS
-55 DIPDIPDIPASGFGD
+55 DIPDIPASGFGD

-108 EGNIVT
+108 EGNSVT
-114 ISSSSSNSSL
+114 ISSSDSSL

-137 AAENWK
+137 AAEKWE
-143 ATRASWQDFTPISHS
+143 ATRASWQGFTPISHS

-180 SYTINQLIELDGGT
+180 SYTIDQLIELNGGT

-215 GVEDDSSNDMT
+215 GVADGSDMT
-226 YTFTERDWK
+226 YTFTEEDWK
-235 SEFTGDVA
+235 LEFTGNVA

-254 FPEVYNVYSGKFS
+254 FPEVYNVYSGVSS
-267 WNQNTDGETP
+267 WNQTDGETP

-285 NQKYTQLAELST
+285 NQMYTQLAKLSK
-297 RQIVDNQIH
+297 RQIVDSQIH
-306 EYIGCGFQSEDYIR
+306 EYIGCGFQSVDYIR
-320 TPVVESA
+320 TPVVES
-327 EGDAEGEMSVYVLFK
+327 AEGEMSVYVLFK
-342 PSATEVTDTDL
+342 PSDTEVTDL
-353 EGDFNKEDDSVR
+353 KGDFNKEDDSVR
-365 MVEVTLDGMTPT
+365 MVKVTLDGMTPI

-398 NSESVYLTRT
+398 NPKSVYLTRT